1 MERERLGSRLGF
13 ILLSAGCAIGCGN
26 VWKFPW
32 MCGQYGGGGF
42 VLIYILCLLLLG
54 LPVMTME
61 FAVGRAAQASPIHM
75 YQKLERKGQK
85 WHLHGYIAFFGNIA
99 LMAFYTVVTG
109 WIIYYFVRFLTG
121 RTEDLGFVTMITN
134 PGVNV
139 TYLAVTVIVAFGIL
153 CFNLQGGLERI
164 TKYMMT
170 LLMVLMVVLAC
181 KELYGKAVKT
191 ALELDC
197 TACAFDL
204 GPASELGQNGLFAA
218 AEGVCGGAYRKKFAL
233 SGRWEPE
240 LACSF
245 PGADAEGEQVQKAW
259 QLARSIMETRDLVN
273 CPANLLRPEMLAQRL
288 KDMADGLPIEAEL
301 YDRQALERLGLRG
314 LLTVGDS
321 SAYAPAM
328 VVLRYTG
335 APDCGRR
342 LGLVGKGVT
351 VDTGGYCLK
360 PASSM
365 AGIKGDMA
373 GGAAAAAALRALAA
387 NGVPVN
393 VTVVVPVC
401 ENRISD
407 SSMVPG
413 DVITSFSGKTIEI
426 LNSDAEG
433 RLILADGLAWA
444 AEREGCTHLVDIA
457 TLTGA
462 ICAMLGFVTTGVMAS
477 DNGFYDCLLCA
488 AERSGE
494 KFWRMPDDAEYETL
508 IESDYAD
515 VRNTS
520 KDGCGAITAGLFLKK
535 FTAGRPWLHLD
546 IAGTADNTGIV
557 WQHQVPGATGT
568 AVSTL
573 YHLAQILFETS
584 EEEPA

>member
-1 MERERLGSRLGF
+1 MEKQIERQCRANAVFTDEAYLKTRYICREDGTYTIR
-13 ILLSAGCAIGCGN
+13 
-26 VWKFPW
+26 
-32 MCGQYGGGGF
+32 
-42 VLIYILCLLLLG
+42 
-54 LPVMTME
+54 
-61 FAVGRAAQASPIHM
+61 VGRG
-75 YQKLERKGQK
+75 ER
-85 WHLHGYIAFFGNIA
+85 
-99 LMAFYTVVTG
+99 
-109 WIIYYFVRFLTG
+109 R
-121 RTEDLGFVTMITN
+121 D
-134 PGVNV
+134 
-139 TYLAVTVIVAFGIL
+139 
-153 CFNLQGGLERI
+153 
-164 TKYMMT
+164 
-170 LLMVLMVVLAC
+170 VLAC

-233 SGRWEPE
+233 SGRCEPE

-273 CPANLLRPEMLAQRL
+273 CPANLLRPEMLAQKL

>member
-1 MERERLGSRLGF
+1 MEKQLQANVVFTDDAYLKTRYLPRE
-13 ILLSAGCAIGCGN
+13 
-26 VWKFPW
+26 
-32 MCGQYGGGGF
+32 GGYT
-42 VLIYILCLLLLG
+42 IR
-54 LPVMTME
+54 
-61 FAVGRAAQASPIHM
+61 VGRG
-75 YQKLERKGQK
+75 ERRD
-85 WHLHGYIAFFGNIA
+85 I
-99 LMAFYTVVTG
+99 
-109 WIIYYFVRFLTG
+109 
-121 RTEDLGFVTMITN
+121 
-134 PGVNV
+134 
-139 TYLAVTVIVAFGIL
+139 
-153 CFNLQGGLERI
+153 
-164 TKYMMT
+164 
-170 LLMVLMVVLAC
+170 LAC

-191 ALELDC
+191 ALELEC
-197 TACAFDL
+197 TACAFEL
-204 GPASELGQNGLFAA
+204 APASELGQNGLFAA
-218 AEGVCGGAYRKKFAL
+218 VEGVCGGAYQKKFAL

-245 PGADAEGEQVQKAW
+245 PGADAEQLKQAW
-259 QLARSIMETRDLVN
+259 ELARSIMETRSLVN
-273 CPANLLRPEMLAQRL
+273 CPSNLLWPEAFAQRL
-288 KDMADGLPIEAEL
+288 KEMADGLPIEAEL
-301 YDRQALERLGLRG
+301 YDRPALERLGLRA

-321 SAYAPAM
+321 SAHAPVMA
-328 VVLRYTG
+328 VLRYTG
-335 APDCGRR
+335 APESRRR

-351 VDTGGYCLK
+351 VDSGGYCLK

-373 GGAAAAAALRALAA
+373 GGAAATAAVRALAA
-387 NGVPVN
+387 NGAAVN
-393 VTVVVPVC
+393 VTAVVPIC

-426 LNSDAEG
+426 LNADAEG
-433 RLILADGLAWA
+433 RLILADSLAWA
-444 AEREGCTHLVDIA
+444 AEREDCTHLVDIA

-477 DNGFYDCLLCA
+477 DDGFYGCLMRA
-488 AERSGE
+488 AARSGE
-494 KFWRMPDDAEYETL
+494 KFWRMPDDSEYEAL

-535 FTAGRPWLHLD
+535 FTEERPWLHLD

-573 YHLAQILFETS
+573 YHLTQILFEDS
-584 EEEPA
+584 EEESA